1 MKTPT
6 PTPLTIA
13 LEVLGGFI
21 FLALSL
27 ALYFLAA

>member
-13 LEVLGGFI
+13 LPSKPEEVLGGFI

-27 ALYFLAA
+27 AL